1 MNKALTSLNTF
12 FLILLFLSLIFSMFS
27 VPNLNIDKTQS
38 IKVNFYEL
46 IQQNETLF
54 DSPTASNTS
63 IKKETKK
70 TSAINEKTNADETS
84 IISKLKINKLDIK
97 NEITKIKISKE
108 REDIL
113 RVSAVIQERISSIWI
128 KPNTLSESLIA
139 KVLINLA
146 PSGEILDF
154 NLIEPS
160 SNTSFNESILTAINK
175 MTFFEEVLS
184 LERKVF
190 EQNFRNFN
198 LVFKSSG
205 EIE

>member
-1 MNKALTSLNTF
+1 MNKTLTSLNTF

-27 VPNLNIDKTQS
+27 IPNLNIDETQS

-46 IQQNETLF
+46 IQQDEILF
-54 DSPTASNTS
+54 DPPASNTL

-70 TSAINEKTNADETS
+70 TSAVNEKTNTDETS
-84 IISKLKINKLDIK
+84 IISKFKINKADIK
-97 NEITKIKISKE
+97 NEIIKIELSQE
-108 REDIL
+108 REGIL
-113 RVSAVIQERISSIWI
+113 RVSAIIQERISSIWI
-128 KPNTLSESLIA
+128 KPNSLSESLIA

-146 PSGEILDF
+146 PSGEILNF
-154 NLIEPS
+154 SLIEPS
-160 SNTSFNESILTAINK
+160 SNNSFNESILTAMNK

-184 LERKVF
+184 LERKLF

>member
-27 VPNLNIDKTQS
+27 IPNLNIDETQS

-46 IQQNETLF
+46 IQQDEILF
-54 DSPTASNTS
+54 DPSASNTL

-70 TSAINEKTNADETS
+70 TTAINEKTNPDETS
-84 IISKLKINKLDIK
+84 IISKFKINKSDIK
-97 NEITKIKISKE
+97 NEITKIELSKE
-108 REDIL
+108 REGIL
-113 RVSAVIQERISSIWI
+113 RVSAIIQERISSIWI
-128 KPNTLSESLIA
+128 KPNSLSESLIA

-146 PSGEILDF
+146 PSGEILNF
-154 NLIEPS
+154 SLIEPS
-160 SNTSFNESILTAINK
+160 SNTSFNESILTAMNK

-184 LERKVF
+184 LDRKVF

>member
-1 MNKALTSLNTF
+1 MNKALTSLNTS

-27 VPNLNIDKTQS
+27 IPNLNIDETQS

-46 IQQNETLF
+46 IEQDELLF
-54 DSPTASNTS
+54 DPPASNTL

-70 TSAINEKTNADETS
+70 TTAINEKTNADETS
-84 IISKLKINKLDIK
+84 IISKFKINKLDIK
-97 NEITKIKISKE
+97 NEITKIKLSKE
-108 REDIL
+108 REGIL
-113 RVSAVIQERISSIWI
+113 RVSAIIQERISSIWI
-128 KPNTLSESLIA
+128 KPNSLSESLIA

-146 PSGEILDF
+146 PSGEILNF
-154 NLIEPS
+154 SLIEPS
-160 SNTSFNESILTAINK
+160 SNTSFNESILTAMNK

>member
-27 VPNLNIDKTQS
+27 VPKLNIDETQS

-46 IQQNETLF
+46 IQQDEILLDSSAPNTL
-54 DSPTASNTS
+54 

-70 TSAINEKTNADETS
+70 TSAINKIKNTDETS
-84 IISKLKINKLDIK
+84 IISKFKINKSDIK
-97 NEITKIKISKE
+97 NEITKIELSKE
-108 REDIL
+108 REGIL
-113 RVSAVIQERISSIWI
+113 RVSAIIQERISSIWI
-128 KPNTLSESLIA
+128 KPNSLSESLIA

-146 PSGEILDF
+146 PSGEILNF
-154 NLIEPS
+154 SLIEPS
-160 SNTSFNESILTAINK
+160 SNTTFNESILIAMNK
-175 MTFFEEVLS
+175 MSFFEEVLS
-184 LERKVF
+184 LERKLF

>member
-27 VPNLNIDKTQS
+27 IPNLNIDETQS

-46 IQQNETLF
+46 IQQDEILF
-54 DSPTASNTS
+54 DPPASNTS

-84 IISKLKINKLDIK
+84 IISKFKINKLDIK
-97 NEITKIKISKE
+97 NEITKIKLSKE
-108 REDIL
+108 REGIL
-113 RVSAVIQERISSIWI
+113 RVSAIIQERISSIWI
-128 KPNTLSESLIA
+128 KPNSLSESLIA

-146 PSGEILDF
+146 PSGEILNF
-154 NLIEPS
+154 SLIEPS
-160 SNTSFNESILTAINK
+160 SNTSFNESILTAMNK

>member
-27 VPNLNIDKTQS
+27 IPNLNIDETQS

-46 IQQNETLF
+46 IQQDGIKF
-54 DSPTASNTS
+54 DSSAPNAS

-70 TSAINEKTNADETS
+70 TSVINEKTNADEAS
-84 IISKLKINKLDIK
+84 IISKFTIDKLDVK
-97 NEITKIKISKE
+97 NEITKIKLSKE
-108 REDIL
+108 RQDIL
-113 RVSAVIQERISSIWI
+113 RVSAIIQERISSIWI
-128 KPNTLSESLIA
+128 KPNSLSESLIA

-146 PSGEILDF
+146 PSGEILNF
-154 NLIEPS
+154 SLIEPS
-160 SNTSFNESILTAINK
+160 SNNSFNKSILTAMNK

-184 LERKVF
+184 LERKLF
-190 EQNFRNFN
+190 EKNFRNFN

>member
-27 VPNLNIDKTQS
+27 IPNLNIDETQS

-46 IQQNETLF
+46 IQQDEILF
-54 DSPTASNTS
+54 DPPASNTI

-70 TSAINEKTNADETS
+70 TTAINEKTIADETS
-84 IISKLKINKLDIK
+84 IISKFKINKLDIK
-97 NEITKIKISKE
+97 NEITKIKLSKE
-108 REDIL
+108 REGIL
-113 RVSAVIQERISSIWI
+113 RVSAIIQERISSVWI
-128 KPNTLSESLIA
+128 KPNSLSESLIA

-146 PSGEILDF
+146 PSGEILNF
-154 NLIEPS
+154 SLIEPS
-160 SNTSFNESILTAINK
+160 SNTSFNESILTAMNK

>member
-27 VPNLNIDKTQS
+27 VPKLNIDETQS

-46 IQQNETLF
+46 IQQDEILF
-54 DSPTASNTS
+54 DPPASNTS

-84 IISKLKINKLDIK
+84 IISKFKINKLDIK
-97 NEITKIKISKE
+97 NEITKIKLSKE

-113 RVSAVIQERISSIWI
+113 RVSAIIQERISSIWI
-128 KPNTLSESLIA
+128 KPNSLSESLIA

-146 PSGEILDF
+146 PSGEILNF
-154 NLIEPS
+154 SLIEPS
-160 SNTSFNESILTAINK
+160 SNTSFNESILTAMNK

>member
-27 VPNLNIDKTQS
+27 IPKLNIDETQS

-46 IQQNETLF
+46 IQQDDILF
-54 DSPTASNTS
+54 DPPASNTFT
-63 IKKETKK
+63 KKETKN
-70 TSAINEKTNADETS
+70 TSAINEKTIADETS
-84 IISKLKINKLDIK
+84 IISKFKINKLDIK
-97 NEITKIKISKE
+97 NEITKIKLSKE

-113 RVSAVIQERISSIWI
+113 RVSAIIQQRISSIWI
-128 KPNTLSESLIA
+128 KPNSLSESLIA

-146 PSGEILDF
+146 PSGEILNF
-154 NLIEPS
+154 SLIEPS
-160 SNTSFNESILTAINK
+160 SNTSFNESILTAMNK

-184 LERKVF
+184 LERKLF
-190 EQNFRNFN
+190 EKNFRNFN

>member
-27 VPNLNIDKTQS
+27 IPNLNIDETQS

-46 IQQNETLF
+46 IQQDEILF
-54 DSPTASNTS
+54 DPPASNTI
-63 IKKETKK
+63 IKNETKK
-70 TSAINEKTNADETS
+70 TSVINEKTNDDENS
-84 IISKLKINKLDIK
+84 INSKFKIKQLDIK
-97 NEITKIKISKE
+97 KEITKIKLSKE
-108 REDIL
+108 REGIL
-113 RVSAVIQERISSIWI
+113 RVSAIIQERISSIWI
-128 KPNTLSESLIA
+128 KPNSLSESLIA

-146 PSGEILDF
+146 PSGEILNF
-154 NLIEPS
+154 SLIEPS
-160 SNTSFNESILTAINK
+160 SNTSFNESILTAMNK

>member
-27 VPNLNIDKTQS
+27 VPKLNIDETQS
-38 IKVNFYEL
+38 IKVKFYEL
-46 IQQNETLF
+46 IQQDDILIDSSAPNTL
-54 DSPTASNTS
+54 

-70 TSAINEKTNADETS
+70 TSAINKITNTDETS
-84 IISKLKINKLDIK
+84 IISKFKLNELDIK
-97 NEITKIKISKE
+97 NEITKIKLSKE
-108 REDIL
+108 REGIL
-113 RVSAVIQERISSIWI
+113 RVSAIIQERISSIWI
-128 KPNTLSESLIA
+128 KPNSLSESLIA

-146 PSGEILDF
+146 PSGEILNF
-154 NLIEPS
+154 SLIEPS
-160 SNTSFNESILTAINK
+160 SNTSFNESILTAMNK

>member
-27 VPNLNIDKTQS
+27 VPKLNIDETQS

-46 IQQNETLF
+46 IQQDEILLDSSAPNTL
-54 DSPTASNTS
+54 

-70 TSAINEKTNADETS
+70 TSAINEITNTDETS
-84 IISKLKINKLDIK
+84 IISKFKINKSDIK
-97 NEITKIKISKE
+97 NEITKIELSKE
-108 REDIL
+108 REGIL
-113 RVSAVIQERISSIWI
+113 RVSAIIQERISSIWI
-128 KPNTLSESLIA
+128 KPNSLSESLIA

-146 PSGEILDF
+146 PSGEILNF
-154 NLIEPS
+154 SLIEPS
-160 SNTSFNESILTAINK
+160 SNTTFNESILIAMNK
-175 MTFFEEVLS
+175 MSFFEEVLS
-184 LERKVF
+184 LERKLF

>member
-27 VPNLNIDKTQS
+27 IPNLNIDETQS

-46 IQQNETLF
+46 IQQNDILF
-54 DSPTASNTS
+54 NPPASNTL

-84 IISKLKINKLDIK
+84 IISKFKINKLDIK
-97 NEITKIKISKE
+97 NEITKIKLSKE
-108 REDIL
+108 REGIL
-113 RVSAVIQERISSIWI
+113 RVSAIIQERISSIWI
-128 KPNTLSESLIA
+128 KPNSLSESLIA

-146 PSGEILDF
+146 PSGEILNF
-154 NLIEPS
+154 SLIEPS
-160 SNTSFNESILTAINK
+160 SNTSFNESILTAMNK

>member
-1 MNKALTSLNTF
+1 
-12 FLILLFLSLIFSMFS
+12 MFS
-27 VPNLNIDKTQS
+27 VPRINIDETQS

-46 IQQNETLF
+46 IQQDEILLDSSAPNTL
-54 DSPTASNTS
+54 
-63 IKKETKK
+63 IKKEAKK

-84 IISKLKINKLDIK
+84 IISKFKINKLDIK
-97 NEITKIKISKE
+97 NEITKIKLSKE

-113 RVSAVIQERISSIWI
+113 RVSAIIQQRISSIWI
-128 KPNTLSESLIA
+128 KPNSLSESLIA

-146 PSGEILDF
+146 PSGEILNF
-154 NLIEPS
+154 SLIEPS
-160 SNTSFNESILTAINK
+160 SNTTFNESILIAMNK
-175 MTFFEEVLS
+175 MSFFEEVLS
-184 LERKVF
+184 LERKLF

>member
-27 VPNLNIDKTQS
+27 VPKLNIDETQS

-46 IQQNETLF
+46 IQQNEILLDSSAPNTL
-54 DSPTASNTS
+54 

-70 TSAINEKTNADETS
+70 TSAINKIKNTDETS
-84 IISKLKINKLDIK
+84 IISKFKLNELDIK
-97 NEITKIKISKE
+97 NEITKIKLSKE

-113 RVSAVIQERISSIWI
+113 RVSAIIQKRISSIWI
-128 KPNTLSESLIA
+128 KPNSLSESLIA

-146 PSGEILDF
+146 PSGEILNF
-154 NLIEPS
+154 SLIEPS
-160 SNTSFNESILTAINK
+160 SNITFNESILIAMNK
-175 MTFFEEVLS
+175 ISFFEEVLS
-184 LERKVF
+184 LERKLF

>member
-27 VPNLNIDKTQS
+27 IPNLNIDETQS

-46 IQQNETLF
+46 IQQDETLF
-54 DSPTASNTS
+54 DPPASNTL

-84 IISKLKINKLDIK
+84 IISKFKINKLDIK
-97 NEITKIKISKE
+97 NEITKIKLSKE
-108 REDIL
+108 REGIL
-113 RVSAVIQERISSIWI
+113 RVSAIIQERISSIWI
-128 KPNTLSESLIA
+128 KPNSLSESLIA

-146 PSGEILDF
+146 PSGEILNF
-154 NLIEPS
+154 SLIEPS
-160 SNTSFNESILTAINK
+160 SNTSFNESILTAMNK

>member
-27 VPNLNIDKTQS
+27 VPKLNIDETQS

-46 IQQNETLF
+46 IQQDEILF
-54 DSPTASNTS
+54 DPPASNTL

-84 IISKLKINKLDIK
+84 IISKFKINKLDIK
-97 NEITKIKISKE
+97 NEITKIKLSKE
-108 REDIL
+108 REGIL
-113 RVSAVIQERISSIWI
+113 RVSAIIQERISSIWI
-128 KPNTLSESLIA
+128 KPNSLSESLIS
-139 KVLINLA
+139 KVSINLA
-146 PSGEILDF
+146 PSGEILNF
-154 NLIEPS
+154 SLIEPS
-160 SNTSFNESILTAINK
+160 SNTSFNESILTAMNK

-184 LERKVF
+184 LERKLF
-190 EQNFRNFN
+190 EKNFRNFN

>member
-27 VPNLNIDKTQS
+27 IPNLNIDETQS

-46 IQQNETLF
+46 IQQDEMLF
-54 DSPTASNTS
+54 DSPASNTL

-84 IISKLKINKLDIK
+84 IISKFKINKLDIK
-97 NEITKIKISKE
+97 NEITKIKLSKE
-108 REDIL
+108 REGIL
-113 RVSAVIQERISSIWI
+113 RVSAIIQERISSIWI
-128 KPNTLSESLIA
+128 KPNSLSESLIA

-146 PSGEILDF
+146 PSGEILNF
-154 NLIEPS
+154 SLIEPS
-160 SNTSFNESILTAINK
+160 SNTSFNESILTVMNK
-175 MTFFEEVLS
+175 ITFVEEVLS
-184 LERKVF
+184 LERKLF

>member
-1 MNKALTSLNTF
+1 MNRTLTSLNTF

-27 VPNLNIDKTQS
+27 IPNLNIDETQS

-46 IQQNETLF
+46 IQQDEILF
-54 DSPTASNTS
+54 DPPASNTLV
-63 IKKETKK
+63 KKETKK
-70 TSAINEKTNADETS
+70 TSAINEKTNIDETS
-84 IISKLKINKLDIK
+84 IISKFKINKLDIK
-97 NEITKIKISKE
+97 NEITKIKLSKE

-113 RVSAVIQERISSIWI
+113 RVSVIIQERISSIWI
-128 KPNTLSESLIA
+128 KPNSLSESLIA

-146 PSGEILDF
+146 PSGEILNF
-154 NLIEPS
+154 SLIEPS
-160 SNTSFNESILTAINK
+160 SNTSFNESILTAMNK
-175 MTFFEEVLS
+175 ITFVEEVLS
-184 LERKVF
+184 LERKLF

>member
-27 VPNLNIDKTQS
+27 VSKLEIDETQP

-46 IQQNETLF
+46 IQQDKILSDSSAPNTLM
-54 DSPTASNTS
+54 
-63 IKKETKK
+63 KKETKK
-70 TSAINEKTNADETS
+70 TSVINENINTDEAS
-84 IISKLKINKLDIK
+84 IISKFKINKLDIK
-97 NEITKIKISKE
+97 NEITKIKLSKE

-113 RVSAVIQERISSIWI
+113 RVSAIIQERISSIWI
-128 KPNTLSESLIA
+128 KPNSLSESLIS
-139 KVLINLA
+139 KVSINLA
-146 PSGEILDF
+146 PSGEILNF
-154 NLIEPS
+154 SLIEPS
-160 SNTSFNESILTAINK
+160 SNTSFNESILTAMNK

-184 LERKVF
+184 LERKLF

>member
-27 VPNLNIDKTQS
+27 VPKLNIDETQS

-46 IQQNETLF
+46 IQQDEILL
-54 DSPTASNTS
+54 DSSAPNTF

-70 TSAINEKTNADETS
+70 TSAINGITNTDETS
-84 IISKLKINKLDIK
+84 IISKFKLNELDIK
-97 NEITKIKISKE
+97 NEITKIKLSKE

-113 RVSAVIQERISSIWI
+113 RVSAIIQKRISSIWI
-128 KPNTLSESLIA
+128 KPNSLSESLIA

-146 PSGEILDF
+146 PSGEILNF
-154 NLIEPS
+154 SLIEPS
-160 SNTSFNESILTAINK
+160 SNTTFNESILIAMNK
-175 MTFFEEVLS
+175 MSFFEEVLS
-184 LERKVF
+184 LERKLF
-190 EQNFRNFN
+190 ERNFRNFN

>member
-12 FLILLFLSLIFSMFS
+12 FLILLFLSLIFSVFS
-27 VPNLNIDKTQS
+27 VPKLNIDETQS
-38 IKVNFYEL
+38 IRVNFYEL
-46 IQQNETLF
+46 FQEDDILF
-54 DSPTASNTS
+54 DSSIPITT

-70 TSAINEKTNADETS
+70 TSVNDKKAEPSEAAIL
-84 IISKLKINKLDIK
+84 SKFKINKSDIK
-97 NEITKIKISKE
+97 NEISKIKLSKE

-113 RVSAVIQERISSIWI
+113 RVSAIIQESISSIWI
-128 KPNTLSESLIA
+128 KPNSLSESLIA

-146 PSGEILDF
+146 PSGEILNF

-160 SNTSFNESILTAINK
+160 SNNSFNESILTAMNK
-175 MTFFEEVLS
+175 MTFLEEVRFLDRKLFEE
-184 LERKVF
+184 
-190 EQNFRNFN
+190 NFRNFN

>member
-27 VPNLNIDKTQS
+27 IPNLNIDETQS

-46 IQQNETLF
+46 IQQDEILF
-54 DSPTASNTS
+54 DPPASNTI

-70 TSAINEKTNADETS
+70 TSAINEKTIADETS
-84 IISKLKINKLDIK
+84 IISKFKINKLDVK
-97 NEITKIKISKE
+97 SEITKIKLSKE
-108 REDIL
+108 REGIL
-113 RVSAVIQERISSIWI
+113 RVSAIIQERISSIWI
-128 KPNTLSESLIA
+128 KPNSLSESLIA

-146 PSGEILDF
+146 PSGEILNF
-154 NLIEPS
+154 SLIEPS
-160 SNTSFNESILTAINK
+160 SNTSFNESILTAMNK

-184 LERKVF
+184 LERKLF
-190 EQNFRNFN
+190 EKNFRNFN

>member
-27 VPNLNIDKTQS
+27 IPNLNIDETQS

-46 IQQNETLF
+46 IQQDEILF
-54 DSPTASNTS
+54 DPPASNTI

-70 TSAINEKTNADETS
+70 TSAINEKTIADETS
-84 IISKLKINKLDIK
+84 IISKFKINKLDIK
-97 NEITKIKISKE
+97 NEITKIKLSKE

-113 RVSAVIQERISSIWI
+113 RVSAIIQERISSIWI
-128 KPNTLSESLIA
+128 KPNSLSESLIA

-146 PSGEILDF
+146 PSGEILNF
-154 NLIEPS
+154 SLIEPS
-160 SNTSFNESILTAINK
+160 SNTSFNESILTAMNK

>member
-27 VPNLNIDKTQS
+27 IPKLNIDETQS

-46 IQQNETLF
+46 IQQDDILF
-54 DSPTASNTS
+54 DPLASNTFT
-63 IKKETKK
+63 KKETKN
-70 TSAINEKTNADETS
+70 TSAINEKTIADETS
-84 IISKLKINKLDIK
+84 IISKFKINKLDIK
-97 NEITKIKISKE
+97 NEITKIKLSKE

-113 RVSAVIQERISSIWI
+113 RVSAIIQQRISSIWI
-128 KPNTLSESLIA
+128 KPNSLSESLIA

-146 PSGEILDF
+146 PSGEILNF
-154 NLIEPS
+154 SLIEPS
-160 SNTSFNESILTAINK
+160 SNTSFNESILTAMNK

>member
-27 VPNLNIDKTQS
+27 IPKLNIDETQS

-46 IQQNETLF
+46 IQQDEILF
-54 DSPTASNTS
+54 DPPASNTL

-84 IISKLKINKLDIK
+84 IISKFKINKLDIK
-97 NEITKIKISKE
+97 NEITKIKLSKE

-113 RVSAVIQERISSIWI
+113 RVSAIIQERISSIWI
-128 KPNTLSESLIA
+128 KPNSLSESLIA

-146 PSGEILDF
+146 PSGEILNF
-154 NLIEPS
+154 SLIEPS
-160 SNTSFNESILTAINK
+160 SNTSFNESILTAMNK

>member
-27 VPNLNIDKTQS
+27 IPNLNIDETQS

-46 IQQNETLF
+46 IQQDENLF
-54 DSPTASNTS
+54 DFSASNTL
-63 IKKETKK
+63 IKKEKKK
-70 TSAINEKTNADETS
+70 TSAINEKKNVDETS
-84 IISKLKINKLDIK
+84 ITSKFKINKLDIK
-97 NEITKIKISKE
+97 NEITKIKLSKE
-108 REDIL
+108 REGVL
-113 RVSAVIQERISSIWI
+113 RVSAIIQERISSIWI
-128 KPNTLSESLIA
+128 KPNSLSESLIA

-146 PSGEILDF
+146 PSGEILNF
-154 NLIEPS
+154 SLIEQS
-160 SNTSFNESILTAINK
+160 SSTSFNESILTAMNK

>member
-27 VPNLNIDKTQS
+27 IPNLNIDETQS

-46 IQQNETLF
+46 IQQDEILF
-54 DSPTASNTS
+54 DPPASNTLT
-63 IKKETKK
+63 KKETKK

-84 IISKLKINKLDIK
+84 IISKFKINKLDIK
-97 NEITKIKISKE
+97 NEITKIKLSKE
-108 REDIL
+108 REGIL
-113 RVSAVIQERISSIWI
+113 RVSAIIQERISSIWI
-128 KPNTLSESLIA
+128 KPNSLSESLIA

-146 PSGEILDF
+146 PSGEILNF
-154 NLIEPS
+154 SLIEPS
-160 SNTSFNESILTAINK
+160 SNTSFNESILTAMNK

-184 LERKVF
+184 LERKLF
-190 EQNFRNFN
+190 EKNFRNFN

>member
-27 VPNLNIDKTQS
+27 VPNLDIDETQS

-46 IQQNETLF
+46 IQQDDILF
-54 DSPTASNTS
+54 DSPAPTTL
-63 IKKETKK
+63 IKKEIKK
-70 TSAINEKTNADETS
+70 TSAINEKTNIDETA
-84 IISKLKINKLDIK
+84 IISRFNINKLDIK
-97 NEITKIKISKE
+97 NEITKIKLSKE
-108 REDIL
+108 RERVL
-113 RVSAVIQERISSIWI
+113 RVSAIIQERISSIWI
-128 KPNTLSESLIA
+128 KPNSLSESLIA

-146 PSGEILDF
+146 PSGEILNF

-160 SNTSFNESILTAINK
+160 SNTSFNESILTAMNK

-184 LERKVF
+184 LERNLF
-190 EQNFRNFN
+190 EKNFRNFN

>member
-12 FLILLFLSLIFSMFS
+12 FMILLFLSLIFSMFS
-27 VPNLNIDKTQS
+27 IPNLNIDETQS

-46 IQQNETLF
+46 IQQDEILF
-54 DSPTASNTS
+54 DPPASNTL

-84 IISKLKINKLDIK
+84 IISKFKINKLDIK
-97 NEITKIKISKE
+97 NEITKIKLSKE
-108 REDIL
+108 REGIL
-113 RVSAVIQERISSIWI
+113 RVSAIIQERISSIWI
-128 KPNTLSESLIA
+128 KPNSLSESLIA

-146 PSGEILDF
+146 PSGEILNF
-154 NLIEPS
+154 SLIEPS
-160 SNTSFNESILTAINK
+160 SNTSFNESILTAMNK